1 MRSRRKSAVAS
12 SQSPV
17 PANLEAPNPERG
29 TRNGRNP
36 EPGTTVKDIIEVLDE
51 TAFLPADVVEAG
63 VMGGE
68 LLRVRGGEAMATA
81 MPPRAWVESERYAQI
96 TEAGE
101 ARLLTER
108 GARRR
113 VLEALSGAR
122 PMRMDSL
129 IGKGTPTPSAR
140 RSTAA
145 TSGRSNEVA
154 SADAAVGIIRAAR
167 TRCSSRSSA
176 TAWSAS
182 PSHSRG
188 RRTLTVRRALPRSR
202 RRATMRSSSTRR
214 RFLLPAGPHLRR
226 MRLRSGWAFG
236 SVKHWRC

>member
-1 MRSRRKSAVAS
+1 M
-12 SQSPV
+12 
-17 PANLEAPNPERG
+17 
-29 TRNGRNP
+29 
-36 EPGTTVKDIIEVLDE
+36 LDE
-51 TAFLPADVVEAG
+51 TAFLPADVVKLASWVANYYASG
-63 VMGGE
+63 A
-68 LLRVRGGEAMATA
+68 GEAMATA

-145 TSGRSNEVA
+145 TSGRSRE
-154 SADAAVGIIRAAR
+154 GGL
-167 TRCSSRSSA
+167 C
-176 TAWSAS
+176 
-182 PSHSRG
+182 
-188 RRTLTVRRALPRSR
+188 R
-202 RRATMRSSSTRR
+202 RR
-214 RFLLPAGPHLRR
+214 G
-226 MRLRSGWAFG
+226 
-236 SVKHWRC
+236 